1 MAEAQATVEFSV
13 ELHKF
18 HNVDL
23 FQRGFYQLRAALKV
37 PPRIPH
43 KVEVSLPHKN
53 GGDPVSQ
60 ATVLGPASVSSRTFQ
75 ILYKSE
81 EVVLG
86 DVVLFKA
93 HVLLDARRME
103 ESLAEVDFQLILELC
118 FTDTNC
124 VQDGWNLMQPMS
136 TRTLAL
142 HVSAGRGLHQHRPVM
157 FDYFHLAVASLSVHG
172 SLVALH
178 HPLVSFPRQVKS
190 WLGRSSQTLPARDC
204 DIPAPEMVLFGSGY
218 SSQGSPNGGSL
229 VVPESC
235 LQHAHEFHRAAC
247 AALLASYRALFNHC
261 AALQHDVPSL
271 QLPAQAIASI
281 QGLYSLLVQTQ
292 NPAPYSPQLRIE
304 KCDVSTKL
312 SQLCSHVQ
320 GLTSAEELVEAI
332 TVDLAQLCSLLM
344 ALWAQFLQS
353 VALRP
358 DVTGHLACEHHH
370 SRVRRFS
377 EAFFC
382 MEHPLQSALTY
393 QEMHAQSHAY
403 IASVVKNSPYLSSL
417 PNLPLECLEL
427 DGDFTSLPIIFEDR
441 YLHSVTQDAG
451 MDLADASISWK
462 EVRENAR
469 RSSFTIKIERPEN
482 REQRRTTSFSGGS
495 PRSAA
500 RQRSPKLGGG
510 TGGGGG
516 DSRAPVEPRDAT
528 DGVVRARQRKA
539 DELGA
544 SRRKGG
550 RGSSGNLTIG
560 SPSTDRPDEDGSVV
574 LLGYRHLEG
583 DAATGDAKLQLPPQR
598 SPQPSPQRT
607 LDADQRYATLPA
619 SLAKRGSFSK
629 ASFKKYLKS
638 DHHSSSPEGKASKA
652 AVPTKCF
659 PSPKK
664 CAPFGSP
671 EGSPKAANS
680 KAEAAD
686 LSESGIKALFSH
698 GFSGLKHLG
707 QAGSQS
713 RTSSETSLLRNKT
726 DEAKSAA
733 VPSAVGLTYRPHPT
747 RSLSATVVR
756 PEAGPAPA
764 SGLRRIE
771 VTPSRS
777 DPYRGEK
784 VTLLTPTRTQ
794 AARGERVTE
803 QAVTLPSLD
812 PVSEPWSPDYTKSLF
827 FTLPRDVKGGNKR
840 TKPEETVAQA
850 PVSERSTVPSITG
863 DVSLLKS
870 SSLVFS
876 DSGIESEMSFCLIGA
891 TSLEDRSSQAVKV
904 PSQEVPQ
911 GHVTQR
917 PKGASDAP
925 QSRHE
930 ANLTRAESASFL
942 SSGVQS
948 SLASISSLPC
958 DEDAAGDVLLS
969 RAIKSS
975 ASMHFGVL
983 ASSSPPSSSGRAAE
997 RFEKPTTEP
1006 CLKHDVA
1013 LKLSRSDNALNIIT
1027 HSAAESLAFS
1037 SEQDQRAKTD
1047 CAAGAGCPPI
1057 PRGGNNNN
1065 SATGLCIVENHF
1077 SPRNSAGG
1085 AGGGG
1090 HPDASGSEMS
1100 SPSKGEAERTSGDG
1114 EDSDTETEDLEMI
1127 QNGYYDEDE
1136 DRTAFDSATEDGALS
1151 DGFSPM
1157 HGSSVILSQSATVLK
1172 PIGGTSPAFDGGVGG
1187 VPSDSSTGAA
1197 MLAPPG
1203 TGACVGCTPTCLAFS
1218 SAPRDTDTSPVHS
1231 GMAVARKAI
1240 GGGGGGGGD
1249 DGGGGSTVQGSRAQ
1263 LLHPSPETPEAM
1275 IITRQPISS
1284 AAQGSP
1290 WGQEDVDDNPQLQCF
1305 MRAKEEVKKQ
1315 LKFPGFLYS
1324 DQATFASAVP
1334 YFAPETPDGLS
1345 DADAIH
1351 LVVCVH
1357 GLDGNSAD
1365 LRLVK
1370 TYIELGLPTAKIDF
1384 LMSERNQN
1392 DTFADFETMTDR
1404 LLDEIVQ
1411 HIQIYSLTLCKI
1423 SFIGHS
1429 LGTLIVRSVL
1439 TRPRFRCFLPKLH
1452 TFLSLS
1458 GPHLGTLYNSS
1469 ALVNT
1474 GLWFMQKWKKSGSL
1488 LQLTCRDHPD
1498 PRQTFL
1504 YKLSQKPGL
1513 QHFRNVVLVGSLQDR
1528 YVPYH
1533 SARIEMCKL
1542 ALKDKQLGAV
1552 YADMIANLLGPVL
1565 ASERCRLV
1573 RYDVVHALPN
1583 TANSII
1589 GRAAHIAVLDSEL
1602 FLEKFLLVR
1611 GLEYFR

>member
-1 MAEAQATVEFSV
+1 KSIMNHNIDRGIVRA
-13 ELHKF
+13 KF
-18 HNVDL
+18 RRV
-23 FQRGFYQLRAALKV
+23 FRCRFYQLRAALKV

-53 GGDPVSQ
+53 VIPYEYP
-60 ATVLGPASVSSRTFQ
+60 ATECPASVSSRTFQ

-86 DVVLFKA
+86 DVVLFKV

-136 TRTLAL
+136 TRTLVL

-204 DIPAPEMVLFGSGY
+204 DIPAPESVLFGSGY
-218 SSQGSPNGGSL
+218 SSQGSPNDGCYVKASGEGRRSKEEEVRL
-229 VVPESC
+229 C
-235 LQHAHEFHRAAC
+235 LG
-247 AALLASYRALFNHC
+247 LA
-261 AALQHDVPSL
+261 V
-271 QLPAQAIASI
+271 II

-292 NPAPYSPQLRIE
+292 NPAPYCPRLRIE

-358 DVTGHLACEHHH
+358 DVTGYLAREHHH

-382 MEHPLQSALTY
+382 MEHSLQSALTY

-427 DGDFTSLPIIFEDR
+427 DGDFTLLPIIFEDR
-441 YLHSVTQDAG
+441 YLHSVTQVDDDDNGRA
-451 MDLADASISWK
+451 LRCVQRSRASAIGRWP
-462 EVRENAR
+462 E
-469 RSSFTIKIERPEN
+469 TI
-482 REQRRTTSFSGGS
+482 
-495 PRSAA
+495 PRAA
-500 RQRSPKLGGG
+500 RDWHSLKIYLWGKKKIAYSAGRASLTKCTHLMIATRRRGAML
-510 TGGGGG
+510 
-516 DSRAPVEPRDAT
+516 SRV
-528 DGVVRARQRKA
+528 
-539 DELGA
+539 
-544 SRRKGG
+544 
-550 RGSSGNLTIG
+550 
-560 SPSTDRPDEDGSVV
+560 
-574 LLGYRHLEG
+574 H
-583 DAATGDAKLQLPPQR
+583 
-598 SPQPSPQRT
+598 RT
-607 LDADQRYATLPA
+607 LIRKDVAISCLLEAR
-619 SLAKRGSFSK
+619 
-629 ASFKKYLKS
+629 KYLKS

-698 GFSGLKHLG
+698 GLSGLKHLG

-726 DEAKSAA
+726 NEAKSAA

-756 PEAGPAPA
+756 PEAVPAPA

-784 VTLLTPTRTQ
+784 VTLLTPTRTH
-794 AARGERVTE
+794 AARGEHVTE

-876 DSGIESEMSFCLIGA
+876 DSGIESELSFCLIGA
-891 TSLEDRSSQAVKV
+891 TSLEDRSSQAVQV

-911 GHVTQR
+911 GRTTQR

-930 ANLTRAESASFL
+930 PNLTRAESASFL

-975 ASMHFGVL
+975 ASMHFGAL
-983 ASSSPPSSSGRAAE
+983 ASPSPSSSGRAAE

-1013 LKLSRSDNALNIIT
+1013 LKLSRSDNALNVIT

-1057 PRGGNNNN
+1057 PRGNNNN

-1085 AGGGG
+1085 AGDGR
-1090 HPDASGSEMS
+1090 PDASGSEMS

-1218 SAPRDTDTSPVHS
+1218 SAPRD
-1231 GMAVARKAI
+1231 
-1240 GGGGGGGGD
+1240 
-1249 DGGGGSTVQGSRAQ
+1249 GSRAQ

-1334 YFAPETPDGLS
+1334 YFAPETPDGLA

-1423 SFIGHS
+1423 SYCSFIGHS

-1474 GLWFMQKWKKSGSL
+1474 GRLWFMQKWKKSGSL

-1611 GLEYFR
+1611 GLDYFR

>member
-53 GGDPVSQ
+53 GTAIPP

-271 QLPAQAIASI
+271 QLPAQ
-281 QGLYSLLVQTQ
+281 
-292 NPAPYSPQLRIE
+292 E

-441 YLHSVTQDAG
+441 YLHSVTQ
-451 MDLADASISWK
+451 
-462 EVRENAR
+462 
-469 RSSFTIKIERPEN
+469 
-482 REQRRTTSFSGGS
+482 
-495 PRSAA
+495 
-500 RQRSPKLGGG
+500 
-510 TGGGGG
+510 
-516 DSRAPVEPRDAT
+516 
-528 DGVVRARQRKA
+528 
-539 DELGA
+539 
-544 SRRKGG
+544 
-550 RGSSGNLTIG
+550 
-560 SPSTDRPDEDGSVV
+560 DEDGSVV

-1231 GMAVARKAI
+1231 GMA
-1240 GGGGGGGGD
+1240 
-1249 DGGGGSTVQGSRAQ
+1249 
-1263 LLHPSPETPEAM
+1263 TPEAM